1 MNHPQ
6 KFRECMKILKT
17 MIMQHYAGE
26 TKAITAAIAG
36 VDDSRPV
43 SNTSAISNATSGFDE
58 TVQPNKRL
66 DCDFFLSK
74 YCRVPGRRGLQ

>member
-1 MNHPQ
+1 
-6 KFRECMKILKT
+6 MKILKT

-36 VDDSRPV
+36 ADESRPV

-58 TVQPNKRL
+58 TVQPNKRY
-66 DCDFFLSK
+66 D
-74 YCRVPGRRGLQ
+74 